1 MKMSPINNISAGQ
14 AVYRCLRSAILSGK
28 FVPGERLVERQ
39 LSVQLDVSHIPVRE
53 ALKMLER
60 DGLVQFT
67 PFKGAQVIKLEPHE
81 LDQFYNVRAV
91 LEGFAARLAATRI
104 TDEGIRELDALL
116 NEADKASGHE
126 NVPEIARINA
136 EFHRLIGMWAQNGVL
151 TDFLDRIR
159 SQIHFFMLQSLGSGN
174 RPKHT
179 HEEHRR
185 ILAALAQHDPAQ
197 SEEAAV
203 SHILSALRTIRPQE
217 DKTSGRDFKA
227 PAEGM
232 KI

>member
-1 MKMSPINNISAGQ
+1 MSPINNISAGQ

-91 LEGFAARLAATRI
+91 LEGFAARLAAANI
-104 TDEGIRELDALL
+104 TDEGLRELESLLDA
-116 NEADKASGHE
+116 ADRADGEDKI
-126 NVPEIARINA
+126 PEVARINA
-136 EFHRLIGMWAQNGVL
+136 EFHRLIGVWAQNGVL

-159 SQIHFFMLQSLGSGN
+159 SQIHFFMLQSLGTGD

-185 ILAALAQHDPAQ
+185 ILAALAQHDPVR

-203 SHILSALRTIRPQE
+203 SHILSALRTIQPQTDHTTGQPE
-217 DKTSGRDFKA
+217 RRSA
-227 PAEGM
+227 
-232 KI
+232 